1 MFNIEKMI
9 MYSLSGEE
17 YIYEFSRGINYFKG
31 VNNSG
36 KTEFYNFIDYM
47 FGSSADIR
55 KKPWYKDSL
64 ESVKLIFE
72 FNNIKYEV
80 SRNRDPEINFLNYYN
95 EEYKEQIDLRE
106 YKERLNSIFTKGNI
120 EVLKEIKEFTNE
132 MFTYRTFTMFN
143 FLGEKRQGLTYDF
156 FDKCSDI
163 KYSTKLNPL
172 LNYIFNKNL
181 ERIGILQEELKT
193 LILQIKKLE
202 DSDAEYEY
210 ITKQINLNLK
220 KLDYDKEF
228 NGSNKQEIKS
238 FILEL
243 KNMKLQNRKRDDNNI
258 SDLEV
263 AYNNLTEKIKVYEN
277 RDVDIKQIKKE
288 NENRKYLLENLNQ
301 LVNENEDFMYLVTP
315 IEKLVKE
322 LDTSISFSKYIIS
335 DETINRL
342 KKQKEVLKK
351 EIISNKSR
359 FKMYSVEDKIKF
371 IALIEEYLSSDIES
385 VEEELKSK
393 KKRVKEI
400 KDELKVLQNLDD
412 VKKIKSLSDYMTT
425 LYKSAG
431 ENSKVVSDDIKKE
444 KFTLSYIKKGN
455 VIQPTYLKEDDLGEK
470 GIANYYVGSM
480 ARHTLI
486 QLCGYLGFL
495 KMLLED
501 NKYPLIPMLIIDHI
515 SKPFSS
521 DNSMAIGKI
530 INTAY
535 ESIGKA
541 NLQIF
546 IFDDEDHENLLLN
559 PDHSENLVDN
569 NKTGFNPFY
578 FTVKDE

>member
-36 KTEFYNFIDYM
+36 KTEFYNFIDYI

-202 DSDAEYEY
+202 DSDAEYAY

-220 KLDYDKEF
+220 KLDYNKEF
-228 NGSNKQEIKS
+228 KGSNKQEIKS

-243 KNMKLQNRKRDDNNI
+243 KNMNLQNRKRDDNNI

-301 LVNENEDFMYLVTP
+301 LVNENEEFMYLVTP

-351 EIISNKSR
+351 EIVSNKSR

-371 IALIEEYLSSDIES
+371 IALIEEYLSSDLES

-431 ENSKVVSDDIKKE
+431 ENSKVVADDIKKE

-455 VIQPTYLKEDDLGEK
+455 VIQPTYLKENNLGEK

>member
-1 MFNIEKMI
+1 VFNIEKMI

-36 KTEFYNFIDYM
+36 KTEFYNFIDYI

-202 DSDAEYEY
+202 DSDAEYAY

-220 KLDYDKEF
+220 KLDYNKEF
-228 NGSNKQEIKS
+228 KGSNKQEIKS

-243 KNMKLQNRKRDDNNI
+243 KNMNLQNRKRDDNNI

-301 LVNENEDFMYLVTP
+301 LVNENEEFMYLVTP

-351 EIISNKSR
+351 EIVSNKSR

-371 IALIEEYLSSDIES
+371 IALIEEYLSSDLES

-431 ENSKVVSDDIKKE
+431 ENSKVVADDIKKE

-455 VIQPTYLKEDDLGEK
+455 VIQPTYLKENNLGEK

>member
-36 KTEFYNFIDYM
+36 KTEFYNFIDYI

-202 DSDAEYEY
+202 DSDAEYAY

-220 KLDYDKEF
+220 KLDYNKEF

-238 FILEL
+238 YILEL
-243 KNMKLQNRKRDDNNI
+243 KNMNLQNRKRDDNNI

-301 LVNENEDFMYLVTP
+301 LVNENEEFMYLVTP

-351 EIISNKSR
+351 EIVSNKSR

-371 IALIEEYLSSDIES
+371 IALIEEYLSSDLES

-431 ENSKVVSDDIKKE
+431 ENSKVVADDIKKE

-455 VIQPTYLKEDDLGEK
+455 VIQPTYLKENDLGEK